1 MGVEA
6 VQARISEIHA
16 RLSELRP
23 PSASTPPLAT
33 AAAPTTS
40 SSGGATSGGFP
51 GQLQQLLGASGA
63 TGGVT
68 GTAAPAATAAAGAT
82 GAKAASGDLAQRVIA
97 SAKEHLGVP
106 YLWGGTTPKGFD
118 CSGFLQYVFKQ
129 HGVTLPRVSKDQARA
144 GTAVSPADA
153 RPGDIVAFDNSR
165 SRAGIDHI
173 GMYLG
178 NGKWIAAP
186 RSGDVVKIQ
195 DVDLSKAA
203 AIRRVLPEAAPVRAA
218 GLVPSQ
224 GLAGADTAW
233 AARLPAA
240 AQRFVPAFTAAA
252 QATGV
257 DARLLASVA
266 WSESGFNAGAVSR
279 AGTQGLMQIMP
290 ATARGLGVDPGNPE
304 QAALG
309 AARYLAENLQKFD
322 GRTDLALAA
331 YNAGPGAVRKHDGIP
346 PYAETQAY
354 VSKVLDRYTTLGGR
368 P

>member
-1 MGVEA
+1 VGVEA
-6 VQARISEIHA
+6 VQARITEIHS
-16 RLSELRP
+16 RLAELRGP
-23 PSASTPPLAT
+23 AASTAAPGMATTSAT
-33 AAAPTTS
+33 APAETS
-40 SSGGATSGGFP
+40 SRSDFD
-51 GQLQQLLGASGA
+51 GQLQKLLSTTGVAGGLGPAGVPVAGGAP
-63 TGGVT
+63 V
-68 GTAAPAATAAAGAT
+68 
-82 GAKAASGDLAQRVIA
+82 ASDDLAQRVIA

-129 HGVTLPRVSKDQARA
+129 HGIPLPRVSKDQARA
-144 GTAVSPADA
+144 GVAVSPADA
-153 RPGDIVAFDNSR
+153 RPGDLVAFDNSR

-186 RSGDVVKIQ
+186 RSGDVVKIA
-195 DVDLSKAA
+195 DVDLSKAV
-203 AIRRVLPEAAPVRAA
+203 AIRRVLPGTIATVSAA
-218 GLVPSQ
+218 GL
-224 GLAGADTAW
+224 GAAQTLGGVDAAW
-233 AARLPAA
+233 AAKLPAA
-240 AQRFVPAFTAAA
+240 AQRFVPAFSAAA

-266 WSESGFNAGAVSR
+266 WSESGFNPGAVSR
-279 AGTQGLMQIMP
+279 AGAQGLMQLMP
-290 ATARGLGVDPGNPE
+290 ATARGLGVDPTEPA

-331 YNAGPGAVRKHDGIP
+331 YNAGPGAVRKHGGIP
-346 PYAETQAY
+346 PYAQTQAY

>member
-1 MGVEA
+1 MSVEA
-6 VQARISEIHA
+6 VHA
-16 RLSELRP
+16 RVAEITSRLNELRGP
-23 PSASTPPLAT
+23 VASTSTL
-33 AAAPTTS
+33 TTS
-40 SSGGATSGGFP
+40 STATTT
-51 GQLQQLLGASGA
+51 A
-63 TGGVT
+63 T
-68 GTAAPAATAAAGAT
+68 TATADTAAAGDFTGELQKLLGTSAAT
-82 GAKAASGDLAQRVIA
+82 GGPTGAGAVGAAGGGKGSSDLAERVIA

-118 CSGFLQYVFKQ
+118 CSGLLQYVFKQ
-129 HGVTLPRVSKDQARA
+129 HGITLPRVSKDQARA
-144 GTAVSPADA
+144 GVAVSPADA

-173 GMYLG
+173 GLYLG
-178 NGKWIAAP
+178 NGKWLAAP
-186 RSGDVVKIQ
+186 RTGDVVKIQ

-203 AIRRVLPEAAPVRAA
+203 AIRRVLPTSTASAA
-218 GLVPSQ
+218 GVGSAALGVA
-224 GLAGADTAW
+224 GLPGDTAW
-233 AARLPAA
+233 ASRLPAA

-266 WSESGFNAGAVSR
+266 WTESGFNAAAVSR
-279 AGTQGLMQIMP
+279 AGAQGLMQIMP
-290 ATARGLGVDPGNPE
+290 ATARGLGVDPTDPQ

-331 YNAGPGAVRKHDGIP
+331 YNAGPGAVRKHGGIP

-368 P
+368 S

>member
-1 MGVEA
+1 MSVEA
-6 VQARISEIHA
+6 VQARVAEITS
-16 RLSELRP
+16 RLAELRGP
-23 PSASTPPLAT
+23 VASTPLL
-33 AAAPTTS
+33 TTS
-40 SSGGATSGGFP
+40 STTASSAT
-51 GQLQQLLGASGA
+51 
-63 TGGVT
+63 TE
-68 GTAAPAATAAAGAT
+68 TAGTAAAGDFTGELQKLLGSSAAT
-82 GAKAASGDLAQRVIA
+82 GGLAGAGAAGAAGGRGSSDLAERVIA

-118 CSGFLQYVFKQ
+118 CSGLLQYVFKQ

-144 GTAVSPADA
+144 GVAVSPADA

-173 GMYLG
+173 GLYLG
-178 NGKWIAAP
+178 NGKWLAAP
-186 RSGDVVKIQ
+186 RTGDVVKIQ

-203 AIRRVLPEAAPVRAA
+203 AIRRVLPSTGAAPAAPAALGAA
-218 GLVPSQ
+218 GLP
-224 GLAGADTAW
+224 GDTAW
-233 AARLPAA
+233 ASRLPAA

-252 QATGV
+252 QATGI

-266 WSESGFNAGAVSR
+266 WTESGFNAAAVSR
-279 AGTQGLMQIMP
+279 AGARGLMQMMP
-290 ATARGLGVDPGNPE
+290 ATARGLGVDPGDPQ

-322 GRTDLALAA
+322 GRADLALAA
-331 YNAGPGAVRKHDGIP
+331 YNAGPGAVRKHGGIP

-368 P
+368 S